1 MSVTFHSA
9 REKVYNKICSF
20 VALYPDFCISAVNLK
35 LSITEMP
42 IDSDFPRQRYF
53 FLTYNATGTLRKE
66 TKPEHLPPFEG
77 IFHDLPQRERE
88 GEREGERERERER
101 ERELLA

>member
-1 MSVTFHSA
+1 MLSLFIWASRHFFDSEVSSSPFGLGRECMSVTFHST

-20 VALYPDFCISAVNLK
+20 VALYPDFCISAENLK

-66 TKPEHLPPFEG
+66 TKPEHLPP
-77 IFHDLPQRERE
+77 L
-88 GEREGERERERER
+88 
-101 ERELLA
+101 